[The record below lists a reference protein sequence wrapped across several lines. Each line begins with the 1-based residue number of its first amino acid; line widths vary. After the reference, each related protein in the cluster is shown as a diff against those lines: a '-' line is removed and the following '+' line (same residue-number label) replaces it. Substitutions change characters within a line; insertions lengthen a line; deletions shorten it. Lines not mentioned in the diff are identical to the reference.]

1 MMRRRTR
8 GGRPARTRAGILRQA
23 ARACES
29 ALRRAG
35 VRARVIG
42 SVAYGAVRA
51 KSDLDLL
58 ILRYRGRTWGRVRAI
73 VDDAA
78 RPYGVLVD
86 VIFADTL
93 PPAVRKVMLKDA
105 RRASAL

>member
-1 MMRRRTR
+1 MSEVVSSSRF
-8 GGRPARTRAGILRQA
+8 ARTRAGLLRRA

-29 ALRRAG
+29 ALARAG

-42 SVAYGAVRA
+42 SVAYGAARA

-58 ILRYRGRTWGRVRAI
+58 IIAYPGKSWGQVRAI

-78 RPYGVLVD
+78 RRYGVLVD

-93 PPAVRKVMLKDA
+93 SSAVRKSMLKDA
-105 RRASAL
+105 RRASEL